1 MGRKKKSDLVEKVAK
16 EQNLDA
22 EQLDR
27 LPVSE
32 LEKMDIVVPDSE
44 GSDILAE
51 DIAEKP
57 PVIETPKKLMGYHPI
72 TGAEVWM

>member
-1 MGRKKKSDLVEKVAK
+1 MARPKKKTE
-16 EQNLDA
+16 
-22 EQLDR
+22 
-27 LPVSE
+27 VSE
-32 LEKMDIVVPDSE
+32 TEVQDSE

-57 PVIETPKKLMGYHPI
+57 PVIEKPKKFMGYHPI